1 VAEKEV
7 LGRRGEIVIVVAP
20 GDYGKPRPALIVQSD
35 LALPLRSVLLCP
47 LTSADN
53 PEASEIRVEI
63 TPTDENGLRK
73 PSSVMVDKLMAVSRD
88 RIKSTAGRVRDS
100 EIMEVIRRLAVILG
114 IEEN

>member
-1 VAEKEV
+1 VAEEEI
-7 LGRRGEIVIVVAP
+7 LGRRGEIVIVDVP
-20 GDYGKPRPALIVQSD
+20 GDYGKPRPALVVQSD

-63 TPTDENGLRK
+63 APTDENGLRK
-73 PSSVMVDKLMAVSRD
+73 PSTVMVDKLMAVSRS
-88 RIKSTAGRVRDS
+88 RIRSTAGRVRDS
-100 EIMEVIRRLAVILG
+100 EITEVTRRLAAILG